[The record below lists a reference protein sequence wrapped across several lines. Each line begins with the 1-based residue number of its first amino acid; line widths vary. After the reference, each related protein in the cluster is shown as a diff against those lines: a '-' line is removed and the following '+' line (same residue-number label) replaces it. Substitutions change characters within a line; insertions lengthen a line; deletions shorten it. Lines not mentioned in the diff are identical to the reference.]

1 MREAGG
7 PQHAGQKRDQPLDR
21 RESAGPARAK
31 RIKSIPIRAVPS
43 PSPPGKMRAYLPGK
57 RNLLDQRAR
66 WLLEQEGVERDERH
80 APRAAALRS
89 GTGGRECGGF
99 Q

>member
-1 MREAGG
+1 
-7 PQHAGQKRDQPLDR
+7 
-21 RESAGPARAK
+21 
-31 RIKSIPIRAVPS
+31 
-43 PSPPGKMRAYLPGK
+43 MRAYLLGK